1 LPFLEI
7 GLDAKEPNPPR
18 RGSGGI
24 ARTDFFTTVLHQEIV
39 THLVRFPKDHSAGLR
54 LS

>member
-1 LPFLEI
+1 LET

-24 ARTDFFTTVLHQEIV
+24 ARTDLYNTVLHQWIV
-39 THLVRFPKDHSAGLR
+39 THLVRFPKGLFAGLR